1 MNNKKI
7 YRHIADLP
15 SGTASDTLT
24 EGCLVLEGGGWKGLY
39 TVGVLD
45 CMMKNDINFSSVVGV
60 SAGALSAI
68 GYVSGQIGWGAR
80 IDLTY
85 RHDKN
90 YCGIG
95 AFKRDKGITGFSYLF
110 DDILKE
116 LPLDEKRLMDPSRRL
131 AVTATNLNTGK
142 ITYFEKGNCDIFR
155 AVQASATV
163 PFVSRPVMIDGELYL
178 DGGCAEKIPLSW
190 AESTGAKKI
199 IVVRTRELS
208 YRRKEK
214 PSKLIGLKYRKY
226 PNFVKTFSSVNMEF
240 NKTVAELE
248 RKAEKG
254 EIFLIAPS
262 KPVTVTRFD
271 GDMDKLGD
279 LYWLGYH
286 DLEARIEELKQF
298 IIARE

>member
-1 MNNKKI
+1 
-7 YRHIADLP
+7 
-15 SGTASDTLT
+15 
-24 EGCLVLEGGGWKGLY
+24 
-39 TVGVLD
+39 
-45 CMMKNDINFSSVVGV
+45 
-60 SAGALSAI
+60 
-68 GYVSGQIGWGAR
+68 
-80 IDLTY
+80 
-85 RHDKN
+85 
-90 YCGIG
+90 
-95 AFKRDKGITGFSYLF
+95 
-110 DDILKE
+110 
-116 LPLDEKRLMDPSRRL
+116 MDPSRRL

-226 PNFVKTFSSVNMEF
+226 PNFVRSFSNVNMEF
-240 NKTVAELE
+240 NKMVAALE
-248 RKAEKG
+248 SKAEKG

-286 DLEARIEELKQF
+286 DIEARIEELKQF
-298 IIARE
+298 VLTRE

>member
-68 GYVSGQIGWGAR
+68 GYVS
-80 IDLTY
+80 
-85 RHDKN
+85 
-90 YCGIG
+90 GIG

-226 PNFVKTFSSVNMEF
+226 PNFVRSFSNVNMEF
-240 NKTVAELE
+240 NKMVAALE
-248 RKAEKG
+248 SKAEKG

-286 DLEARIEELKQF
+286 DIEARIEELKQF
-298 IIARE
+298 VLTRE